1 MENAED
7 DLDSDYEDMEEFTK
21 RMMLEQKQAAQ
32 KELREDAK
40 KTIGVPRR
48 FPDSKSKVFPGST

>member
-40 KTIGVPRR
+40 KL
-48 FPDSKSKVFPGST
+48 